1 MKPDFICAG
10 FSKCGTT
17 TLYHILKQN
26 SYIGVSNIK
35 EPEFYQNNIFY
46 LKGFEWYQ
54 KRYYSTIKY
63 IPGKLVGEV
72 NPRLSEKKIARTAQR
87 MSKDFS
93 KDLKL
98 IFIMRNPVERCF
110 SHYKHEL
117 LEGKIDY
124 KTSKYDSKYGHT
136 KAFHKK
142 VKEVYK
148 KNNLSSQKIFYSG
161 KYYYIIN
168 HFMKYFKKENMKF
181 IIFEEF
187 VKNPEK
193 ISKEIYEFL
202 NIPIDTN
209 IEYKVNSN
217 KGKEVTIVSGN
228 KIKLFGILH
237 NIRKTFADLEL
248 YNRYPFI
255 SKQID
260 KLYYK
265 MKKQSRIRSQKQSFI
280 NRKTRIL
287 LENYYREDKNKLEKL
302 IQKNLDILWFK

>member
-110 SHYKHEL
+110 SHYKHVL
-117 LEGKIDY
+117 LNGNMDY
-124 KTSKYDSKYGHT
+124 KTSKYDSKHGHT
-136 KAFHKK
+136 KAFYKK
-142 VKEVYK
+142 VKETSE
-148 KNNLSSQKIFYSG
+148 KNLLSSEEIFYSG

-168 HFMKYFKKENMKF
+168 CFMKYFKKENMKF

-187 VKNPEK
+187 VKDPEG
-193 ISKEIYEFL
+193 ILKEIYTFL

-209 IEYKVNSN
+209 IEYKIKSN
-217 KGKEVTIVSGN
+217 EGKELNIISGN
-228 KIKLFGILH
+228 KIKLFGLFH
-237 NIRKTFADLEL
+237 NFRRIFSGLEL
-248 YNRYPFI
+248 YNKYPFL
-255 SKQID
+255 SKKID
-260 KLYYK
+260 RVYYK
-265 MKKQSRIRSQKQSFI
+265 MKKKSRIKSKERSFI
-280 NRKTRIL
+280 DEKTRTL
-287 LENYYREDKNKLEKL
+287 LENYYRQDKNKLEKL
-302 IQKNLDILWFK
+302 IGKKLDILWFQ